1 MEFAGVTALLDTGF
15 LLAILDTD
23 DDWHAA
29 CVNALLAATQPLLPD
44 IVLPE
49 LAYMILRNLGYSVLI
64 SFLNSIVRGELT
76 MVRTISDDLQRT
88 TAILGKYADSRID
101 FVDCVIAALAE
112 RLNIQRIL
120 TVDRRHFQLF
130 QPTHYHYFE
139 ILP

>member
-15 LLAILDTD
+15 LLAVLDTD

-29 CVNALLAATQPLLPD
+29 CVNALLAETQPLLPD

-76 MVRTISDDLQRT
+76 KNYL
-88 TAILGKYADSRID
+88 
-101 FVDCVIAALAE
+101 
-112 RLNIQRIL
+112 
-120 TVDRRHFQLF
+120 
-130 QPTHYHYFE
+130 
-139 ILP
+139 